1 MPRRRATY
9 VLRLWTD
16 SEKQIS
22 TAIYDADM
30 YDADTRTAHDDQ
42 SELRGSL
49 QPVDSEE
56 ARHFASLEQLIALLQ
71 NAINDLKRAGNS

>member
-16 SEKQIS
+16 SQKPIS
-22 TAIYDADM
+22 DALRDAD
-30 YDADTRTAHDDQ
+30 ATPAHDDRP
-42 SELRGSL
+42 ELRGSL

-56 ARHFASLEQLIALLQ
+56 TRHFASLEQLVALLQ
-71 NAINDLKRAGNS
+71 AAIDELKRAGNN